1 MGGKIKYFTV
11 GELAKK
17 INVSVRTIQ
26 YYDQIGLLSPSG
38 YTEGGRRLYTMK
50 DYVTLYQIISLK
62 EFGFSLSEI
71 KERLMPADS
80 IEEINEYLT
89 DQESKIQTEIKMLEI
104 KYELIH
110 KFRKELNKIR
120 KIDWELFVEILSLL
134 RNNDEHYWIVKYFDR
149 DVFERIKEKHTKE
162 RGKRYLAEMEKLCDT
177 ALDLQN
183 KEISWDSE
191 EAIELARAWWQKV
204 MDFTGGD
211 MEMLQQL
218 LNISSDE
225 DPTNT
230 ALMKEFNIA
239 REYITNALTTYFEKL
254 GIENI
259 NEIGGDSD
267 D

>member
-1 MGGKIKYFTV
+1 
-11 GELAKK
+11 
-17 INVSVRTIQ
+17 
-26 YYDQIGLLSPSG
+26 
-38 YTEGGRRLYTMK
+38 
-50 DYVTLYQIISLK
+50 
-62 EFGFSLSEI
+62 
-71 KERLMPADS
+71 
-80 IEEINEYLT
+80 
-89 DQESKIQTEIKMLEI
+89 
-104 KYELIH
+104 
-110 KFRKELNKIR
+110 
-120 KIDWELFVEILSLL
+120 
-134 RNNDEHYWIVKYFDR
+134 
-149 DVFERIKEKHTKE
+149 
-162 RGKRYLAEMEKLCDT
+162 MEKLCDT

-225 DPTNT
+225 DPNNS
-230 ALMKEFNIA
+230 AFMKKFNIA